1 MGVTQL
7 GIHHA
12 PVHLGEPVVHA
23 RQHSEDGRQTHHHV
37 EVGHYKVGVVYV
49 HIQRRVGQDDPGQT
63 AGHEGRYQTDRKQH
77 GWSHADVSFPEGGD
91 VVECLH
97 RRWNRNQQ
105 GGEYKYCTQERVH
118 TGHKHVVAP
127 HDERQEADRQNRTNH
142 STVTEDGLTG
152 VGGDDF
158 RRDPQCRQ
166 QYDVDLRVSQ
176 EPEQVLV
183 QDRRTTGH
191 IQHLTADHN
200 VRQVE
205 GRAGH
210 TVHHQQH
217 HCGNQHW
224 EREYSQDG
232 GHKERP
238 DGQRQAG
245 HFHALGTQVD
255 DGYDVVQTAEQR

>member
-1 MGVTQL
+1 MRMF
-7 GIHHA
+7 
-12 PVHLGEPVVHA
+12 P
-23 RQHSEDGRQTHHHV
+23 
-37 EVGHYKVGVVYV
+37 
-49 HIQRRVGQDDPGQT
+49 
-63 AGHEGRYQTDRKQH
+63 
-77 GWSHADVSFPEGGD
+77 FPEGGD

-105 GGEYKYCTQERVH
+105 GGEYKYCTQEQVH
-118 TGHKHVVAP
+118 TGLKHVVAP

-183 QDRRTTGH
+183 QDGRSTGH

-217 HCGNQHW
+217 HCRNQDW
-224 EREYSQDG
+224 KRSTPRMAVTKNAQMVS
-232 GHKERP
+232 
-238 DGQRQAG
+238 
-245 HFHALGTQVD
+245 LGRRVIFMPLVRRLTMV
-255 DGYDVVQTAEQR
+255 TM